1 LRRRRKLLR
10 SLALTLLLLA
20 TPTLAGEP
28 SVINLSCDGELIT
41 GEEQKEPVK
50 KVGLIVNFNQ
60 HTVSGFPVI
69 ARIDNMSDAMV
80 EFSGSKTDA
89 HATSSIMGTID
100 RVTGAAQ
107 VWTLVSASDGKI
119 IQSNSWDLICKVTD

>member
-1 LRRRRKLLR
+1 MR

-50 KVGLIVNFNQ
+50 KVGLVAVLAGAGYAITEI
-60 HTVSGFPVI
+60 TVHQSLFFREVLVRSL
-69 ARIDNMSDAMV
+69 ALTLLLLA
-80 EFSGSKTDA
+80 TA
-89 HATSSIMGTID
+89 ATSKADGIFRRSKPSGL
-100 RVTGAAQ
+100 
-107 VWTLVSASDGKI
+107 TLAHFSDGRI
-119 IQSNSWDLICKVTD
+119 CSPRSWTISMI